1 MKFTIH
7 FEIQAD
13 KDIKKILKSAKR
25 SEIDK
30 LKTIIDELENHPA
43 TGTGKPEQLR
53 FELSGYWSRRLN
65 KKDQIIYEI
74 NEDEAIVTVLSA
86 LGHY

>member
-65 KKDQIIYEI
+65 KKDRIIYEI
-74 NEDEAIVTVLSA
+74 NKEEAIVTVLSA
-86 LGHY
+86 LEHY

>member
-30 LKTIIDELENHPA
+30 LKTIIEELENPP
-43 TGTGKPEQLR
+43 TSGTGRPEQLS
-53 FELSGYWSRRLN
+53 FELSGYWSRR
-65 KKDQIIYEI
+65 I
-74 NEDEAIVTVLSA
+74 N
-86 LGHY
+86 